1 MDLFSPEG
9 LAALMGVMVINIV
22 LSGDNAV
29 VIGMAAH
36 RLHGRQR
43 LFAIIFGGGLA
54 VVLRIVLTV
63 VAAFLLKIPALQFIG
78 GILLL
83 WIAYKLL
90 MEEVGGDAEHKAA
103 DSFWQAMWIITVADL
118 IMSTDNILAIAAMAR
133 DSMEILAI
141 GLAVSMTIVL
151 FAGGIVAILM
161 ERFPWIVYV
170 GSIAIAYVAGE
181 MMIKDQFV
189 TGLIPGVMKA
199 LSEMQVGIEMG
210 VVPLVLAIAVP
221 AYATWRNSRAKAM
234 AEASAAEAT
243 PPPVAMA
250 ESTKH

>member
-1 MDLFSPEG
+1 MELFSPEG

-43 LFAIIFGGGLA
+43 LMAIIFGGGLA
-54 VVLRIVLTV
+54 VVLRIILTV

-90 MEEVGGDAEHKAA
+90 MEEVEETEHKSAE
-103 DSFWQAMWIITVADL
+103 SFLQAMWIITVADL

-133 DSMEILAI
+133 DSMEILAV
-141 GLAVSMTIVL
+141 GLAVSMAIVL
-151 FAGGIVAILM
+151 FAGGIVAMLM

-181 MMIKDQFV
+181 MMMKDQFV

-199 LSEMQVGIEMG
+199 LSEMQVGIELG
-210 VVPLVLAIAVP
+210 VVPLVLAIAIP
-221 AYATWRNSRAKAM
+221 AYATWRNSRAKAR
-234 AEASAAEAT
+234 AKDEESPSPAV
-243 PPPVAMA
+243 VAGGS
-250 ESTKH
+250 EH